1 MRIKIATTSLR
12 EQSGNLVAKVI
23 KINISFELTI
33 LLKEFLLKVI
43 IKQVNE
49 QLTAR
54 CSLQEC

>member
-1 MRIKIATTSLR
+1 MLQLLR

-23 KINISFELTI
+23 KINISFELAI

-43 IKQVNE
+43 INQMNE
-49 QLTAR
+49 QLTDR

>member
-49 QLTAR
+49 QLAAR